1 MERGAAHGGLRRY
14 SPAQWGGG
22 VAPRQLA
29 WGVTRRRSQCCHCLV
44 HEKACSCAV
53 RHGSRTP
60 WHLMHEAVAA
70 LTCSYAMACS
80 YAQPYAMAS
89 HARGSGSTVMLV
101 CPAVRHAWSTTAHA
115 AYNVHSRGHAAAWKR
130 QASGWASASSG
141 ERDSSMRLRWRA
153 SRGAAAATIWATAR
167 VCTHTPS
174 KPSPAQ
180 LAALCSRNASY
191 SQKADASCRREGGVG
206 GGGGSCGD
214 CCCGGGGGGCGG
226 GCGCG
231 GGGCG
236 GGGDA
241 CGVTTCVTDAAALAC
256 ACAHGA
262 HEAAT
267 LRTLCTCEAGCEG
280 VPDRA

>member
-1 MERGAAHGGLRRY
+1 MVCSSGVEQRCGREHGAANGGLRRY

-22 VAPRQLA
+22 VAPRQTGMGHHTPP
-29 WGVTRRRSQCCHCLV
+29 WTVHCLV
-44 HEKACSCAV
+44 HEMARSCGV
-53 RHGSRTP
+53 RR
-60 WHLMHEAVAA
+60 
-70 LTCSYAMACS
+70 
-80 YAQPYAMAS
+80 
-89 HARGSGSTVMLV
+89 
-101 CPAVRHAWSTTAHA
+101 AWSTAAHA
-115 AYNVHSRGHAAAWKR
+115 AYKVHSVSHAAAWKR

-153 SRGAAAATIWATAR
+153 SRGAAAATICATAR

-206 GGGGSCGD
+206 GGGGGGCNPNLDQGC
-214 CCCGGGGGGCGG
+214 CCCGGGC
-226 GCGCG
+226 
-231 GGGCG
+231 GGCG

-256 ACAHGA
+256 ACAR
-262 HEAAT
+262 EAAT
-267 LRTLCTCEAGCEG
+267 LRALCTCEAGCEG

>member
-1 MERGAAHGGLRRY
+1 MEHGAAHGGLRRY

-29 WGVTRRRSQCCHCLV
+29 WGITRRRSQCCHCLV
-44 HEKACSCAV
+44 HEMACSC
-53 RHGSRTP
+53 
-60 WHLMHEAVAA
+60 
-70 LTCSYAMACS
+70 
-80 YAQPYAMAS
+80 
-89 HARGSGSTVMLV
+89 
-101 CPAVRHAWSTTAHA
+101 AVRHAWSTTAHA
-115 AYNVHSRGHAAAWKR
+115 AYNVHSRWHAAAWKR

-191 SQKADASCRREGGVG
+191 SQKAVASCRREGGVG
-206 GGGGSCGD
+206 GGGGGCGD
-214 CCCGGGGGGCGG
+214 CCCGGGGGGGVGG
-226 GCGCG
+226 GGGGGGGCG

-241 CGVTTCVTDAAALAC
+241 CGVTTCVTDAAAVAC
-256 ACAHGA
+256 ACA